1 MSVQEGIQVHRD
13 RIPIPTTLTVGL
25 AGLGMAVA
33 LFFGWKGAL
42 VFDLALFMGALLD
55 STVLFR
61 HGDIS
66 AVRKCPDYLSQ
77 GISQEIE
84 ILLQNKGGQQRR
96 VKVRDQTPL
105 AWEPAPIL
113 KDVVPARS
121 LLKLRYRVIPPERGV
136 FKFGDIHVRVEG
148 PLGLTAIPIG
158 WSTSGEVKVFPK
170 LRPLRYPD
178 LVAYRRNSSQWG
190 LTRARWRGEGREF
203 EALREYVEGDDPRK
217 IHWKATARLD
227 RPIVQEFQ
235 PEKNQN
241 VIMVLD
247 AGRLMCALSEG
258 KTKLDH
264 ALDSTVQ
271 LAHAALAGGDQ
282 PGVLAFADQVIS
294 FVAPKRSPDQ
304 LRTILEATA
313 SLHPRLVE
321 PQYEQAFLWLRFQLR
336 RRSLIVIFTDLLDE
350 VASENLLDAV
360 GLLKPRH
367 LPLCIAIRESEWDLL
382 MSHPPSRVK
391 DVYQRAVLQESLRQR
406 NKALKS
412 LLQKGALAMDLP
424 PSKLSSGTM
433 ERYLEVKR
441 KGLL

>member
-1 MSVQEGIQVHRD
+1 
-13 RIPIPTTLTVGL
+13 
-25 AGLGMAVA
+25 MAVA
-33 LFFGWKGAL
+33 LLFGWKGAL
-42 VFDLALFMGALLD
+42 GFDLALLLGALLD
-55 STVLFR
+55 STIVFR
-61 HGDIS
+61 NGEIS
-66 AVRKCPDYLSQ
+66 AVRKCPDYVSQ

-84 ILLQNKGGQQRR
+84 ILLQNKGSQSRR

-105 AWEPAPIL
+105 PWEPAPVL
-113 KDVVPARS
+113 KDVIPGRS
-121 LLKLRYRVIPPERGV
+121 LLKLRYRVTPPERGV
-136 FKFGDIHVRVEG
+136 YKFGDIHVRVEG
-148 PLGLTAIPIG
+148 PLGLAARPIRAPV
-158 WSTSGEVKVFPK
+158 SEEVKVFPR
-170 LRPLRYPD
+170 LQPLRYPD
-178 LVAYRRNSSQWG
+178 LVSYRRTSRQWG
-190 LTRARWRGEGREF
+190 LMRARWRGEGREF

-264 ALDSTVQ
+264 ALDSSVQ

-294 FVAPKRSPDQ
+294 FVAPKRSPEQ
-304 LRTILEATA
+304 LQMILEATV
-313 SLHPRLVE
+313 SLKPRLVE
-321 PQYEQAFLWLRFQLR
+321 PQYEQAFLWLRFRLR

-360 GLLKPRH
+360 ALLKPRH
-367 LPLCIAIRESEWDLL
+367 LPLCIAIRESEWDHL
-382 MSHPPSRVK
+382 MSRPPSTVE
-391 DVYQRAVLQESLRQR
+391 DVYQRSVLQESLRQR

-412 LLQKGALAMDLP
+412 LLQKGSLALDLP
-424 PSKLSSGTM
+424 PSKLSFGTM

>member
-1 MSVQEGIQVHRD
+1 MSLQEGIQVHRD

-33 LFFGWKGAL
+33 LLFGWKGAL
-42 VFDLALFMGALLD
+42 GFDLALLLGALLD
-55 STVLFR
+55 STIFFR
-61 HGDIS
+61 NAEIS
-66 AVRKCPDYLSQ
+66 AVRKCPDYVSQ

-84 ILLQNKGGQQRR
+84 ILLRNKGEQSRR

-105 AWEPAPIL
+105 AWEPAPAL
-113 KDVVPARS
+113 KGVVPGRS
-121 LLKLRYRVIPPERGV
+121 LLKLHYRATPPERGV
-136 FKFGDIHVRVEG
+136 YRFGDIHMRVEG
-148 PLGLTAIPIG
+148 RLGLAARPIRV
-158 WSTSGEVKVFPK
+158 SASEEVKVFPR
-170 LRPLRYPD
+170 LQPLRYPD
-178 LVAYRRNSSQWG
+178 LVSYRRTSRQWG
-190 LTRARWRGEGREF
+190 LMRARWRGEGREF

-241 VIMVLD
+241 VVMVLD

-264 ALDSTVQ
+264 ALDSSVQ

-304 LRTILEATA
+304 LQMILEATV
-313 SLHPRLVE
+313 SLKPLLVE
-321 PQYEQAFLWLRFQLR
+321 PQYEQAFLWLRFRLR

-360 GLLKPRH
+360 ALLKPRH
-367 LPLCIAIRESEWDLL
+367 LPLCIAIRESEWDRL
-382 MSHPPSRVK
+382 MSRSPSTVEG
-391 DVYQRAVLQESLRQR
+391 VYQRSVLLESLRQR

-412 LLQKGALAMDLP
+412 LLQKGSLALDLP
-424 PSKLSSGTM
+424 PSKLSFGTL